1 MKKQVV
7 HSDTSFD
14 DEKLKEIC
22 RSTSNFS
29 HSTAPEEATIVYKSG
44 ALTNEE
50 RNLLLKY
57 VDEHPRF
64 SSVFS
69 MRLMK
74 SEIFKAIGYQ
84 SNNSATNTISRDEL
98 YAIHKFIKNIKGV
111 KNEKSK

>member
-1 MKKQVV
+1 MQKDKVKV
-7 HSDTSFD
+7 YSETDFD
-14 DEKLKEIC
+14 DDKLKEIV

-29 HSTAPEEATIVYKSG
+29 HSTAPEEATIVYKTG
-44 ALTNEE
+44 KLTNEE

-74 SEIFKAIGYQ
+74 SEIFQAIGYQ

-98 YAIHKFIKNIKGV
+98 YAIHKWIKAQALKGA
-111 KNEKSK
+111 KK